1 MSAGRR
7 PFRITSLVMG
17 LLSVPLAFARHLV
30 SLALVLAVLSLLLNG
45 TGALLRR
52 GSGSRTTRLA
62 GWSAVLGLV
71 SSLVMWGLW
80 ASGVLLRRHS
90 PRSTHDHASAQAS
103 RGASRPM
110 ESGSLTLTWPSQSR
124 RQAA

>member
-17 LLSVPLAFARHLV
+17 LLSLPLAFARHLV

-80 ASGVLLRRHS
+80 ASGMLLR
-90 PRSTHDHASAQAS
+90 
-103 RGASRPM
+103 
-110 ESGSLTLTWPSQSR
+110 
-124 RQAA
+124 